1 VLALVIDPRN
11 PSILYA
17 APGTIARIDPKRI
30 YATDFSAGENSSYR
44 LTFGMSDTFA
54 ANAPVEGW
62 MFTNPRQ
69 PKQPVAAIRVHG
81 TKDAYEL
88 SGISSRPTRSHEG

>member
-1 VLALVIDPRN
+1 
-11 PSILYA
+11 
-17 APGTIARIDPKRI
+17 
-30 YATDFSAGENSSYR
+30 
-44 LTFGMSDTFA
+44 MSDTFA